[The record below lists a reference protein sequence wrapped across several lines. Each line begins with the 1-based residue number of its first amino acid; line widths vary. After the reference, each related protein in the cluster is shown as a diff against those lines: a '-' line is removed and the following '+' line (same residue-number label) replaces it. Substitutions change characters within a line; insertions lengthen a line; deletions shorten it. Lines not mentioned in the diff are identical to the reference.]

1 MGILSA
7 LFAAVSGLNANGSAL
22 SVIGNNI
29 ANTGTVGFKS
39 SRANFSDI
47 ISASLGG
54 AASSGQVG
62 IGVRLS
68 GVQSNFTQGS
78 LQTSGNALDLAVDG
92 NGFFQ
97 VTDAAG
103 GNFYTRAGQFNID
116 KNGVIV
122 SPDGFKL
129 QGFQA
134 LNGVIT
140 GSVTDISLS
149 TTTSPPNAS
158 TNITIAAN
166 LESQA
171 AQLGAKA
178 KIVGAAGAA
187 PAFAA
192 ARDSFQINLS
202 GDGLQ
207 TISGIVAGDVPTPT
221 LAEWAAVIQ
230 SKVRALT
237 ATDPKLQS
245 AYDDF
250 TAAVNAAGTA
260 VTFTNGMSGA
270 DSTIAVAENGADTL
284 MADLGITAGTN
295 TAGSGFAISD
305 PTNTSNFSTS
315 LTVFDSLG
323 IGHLTTTNFTKVGTN
338 TWDYNVVANASEV
351 NVALAANVS
360 GTNARVAT
368 GRITFT
374 TNGELDIESA
384 TTYLNT
390 GGTGIDFIG
399 SAAGQAIALNFGT
412 SLTTDGGTGL
422 DGTTQFGSQSAL
434 VNQSQ
439 DGFGAG
445 SLQGVSVTA
454 DGTISGRF
462 SNGQLRTLAQLA
474 LVRFNNAQGLVRVGK
489 NLLAEAADS
498 GSPVVGKPDS
508 SGLGRVLSSSLEL
521 SNVDLG
527 EEFIS
532 LIAAQRGFQANAR
545 VVTTSDEILGELVNL
560 KR

>member
-78 LQTSGNALDLAVDG
+78 LQTSSNALDLAVDG

-97 VTDAAG
+97 VTDATG

-116 KNGVIV
+116 KNGEIV
-122 SPDGFKL
+122 NPDGFKL

-134 LNGVIT
+134 VNGVIT

-149 TTTSPPNAS
+149 TTTSPPNPS
-158 TNITIAAN
+158 TGITIAAN
-166 LESQA
+166 LDSQSV
-171 AQLGAKA
+171 QVGAKA
-178 KIVGAAGAA
+178 KIVGVVPTATAIAAV
-187 PAFAA
+187 
-192 ARDSFQINLS
+192 RDSFQINLS
-202 GDGLQ
+202 GDGLK
-207 TISGIVAGDVPTPT
+207 TISGIVPASTS
-221 LAEWAAVIQ
+221 LADWAAAIQ
-230 SKVRALT
+230 SGVRALT
-237 ATDPKLQS
+237 ATDPQKQA
-245 AYDDF
+245 AYSDF
-250 TAAVNAAGTA
+250 TATAGATA
-260 VTFTNGMSGA
+260 ITFTNGMSGA

-284 MADLGITAGTN
+284 MADLGITAGTT
-295 TAGSGFAISD
+295 TAGGGFDISD

-338 TWDYNVVANASEV
+338 TWDYNVVANAAEV
-351 NVALAANVS
+351 NVALPADVS
-360 GTNARVAT
+360 GANARVAT
-368 GRITFT
+368 GRVTFT

-384 TTYLNT
+384 TTYLNA
-390 GGTGIDFIG
+390 GGTGLDFIG
-399 SAAGQAIALNFGT
+399 SAAGQVITLDFGT
-412 SLTTDGGTGL
+412 SKTTDGGTGL

-439 DGFGAG
+439 DGYGAG
-445 SLQGVSVTA
+445 SLQGVSVSA

-489 NLLAEAADS
+489 NLLAEASDS

>member
-1 MGILSA
+1 MGILSS

-29 ANTGTVGFKS
+29 ANTGTAGFKS

-54 AASSGQVG
+54 ASASGQVG
-62 IGVRLS
+62 IGVRMA

-78 LQTSGNALDLAVDG
+78 LQTTNNALDLAADG
-92 NGFFQ
+92 NGFFL

-103 GNFYTRAGQFNID
+103 GSFYTRAGQFNID
-116 KNGVIV
+116 KNGDVV
-122 SPDGFKL
+122 NPEGFKL

-134 LNGVIT
+134 VNGVIT
-140 GSVTDISLS
+140 GSITDISLS
-149 TTTSPPNAS
+149 TTTAPPNA
-158 TNITIAAN
+158 TTAVAIAAN
-166 LESQA
+166 LDSQD
-171 AQLGAKA
+171 AQLGVKA
-178 KIVGAAGAA
+178 KIVGAVVAA

-192 ARDSFQINLS
+192 ARDSFQINLG
-202 GDGLQ
+202 GDGLK
-207 TISGIVAGDVPTPT
+207 TVSGILAADVPTPT
-221 LAEWAAVIQ
+221 LAEWAAVVQ

-237 ATDPKLQS
+237 ATDAKKQA
-245 AYDDF
+245 AYSGF
-250 TAAVNAAGTA
+250 TATVSGGA

-270 DSTIAVAENGADTL
+270 DSTIATAENGADTL

-295 TAGSGFAISD
+295 TAGSGFKVSD
-305 PTNTSNFSTS
+305 PTGTSNFSTS

-323 IGHLTTTNFTKVGTN
+323 IGHLTTTNFTKVGAN
-338 TWDYNVVANASEV
+338 TWDYNVLANASEV
-351 NVALAANVS
+351 SVASSANVS

-368 GRITFT
+368 GRVTFT
-374 TNGELDIESA
+374 TSGELDIESA

-390 GGTGIDFIG
+390 GGTGIDFVG
-399 SAAGQAIALNFGT
+399 SAAGQVVAIDFGT
-412 SLTTDGGTGL
+412 SKTTDGGTGL

-445 SLQGVSVTA
+445 SLQGISVAT

-462 SNGQLRTLAQLA
+462 SNGQVRTLAQVA
-474 LVRFNNAQGLVRVGK
+474 LTRFNNAQGLVRVGK

-498 GSPVVGKPDS
+498 GSAVVGKPDS

-527 EEFIS
+527 EEFIN
-532 LIAAQRGFQANAR
+532 LISAQRGFQANAR
-545 VVTTSDEILGELVNL
+545 VVTTADEVLGELVNL

>member
-1 MGILSA
+1 MGILSS

-29 ANTGTVGFKS
+29 ANTGTAGFKS

-54 AASSGQVG
+54 ASASGQVG
-62 IGVRLS
+62 IGVRMA

-78 LQTSGNALDLAVDG
+78 LQTTNNALDLAADG
-92 NGFFQ
+92 NGFFL

-103 GNFYTRAGQFNID
+103 GSFYTRAGQFNID
-116 KNGVIV
+116 KNGDVV
-122 SPDGFKL
+122 NPEGFKL

-134 LNGVIT
+134 VNGVIT
-140 GSVTDISLS
+140 GSITDISLS
-149 TTTSPPNAS
+149 TTTAPPNA
-158 TNITIAAN
+158 TTAVAIAAN
-166 LESQA
+166 LDSQD
-171 AQLGAKA
+171 AQLGVKA
-178 KIVGAAGAA
+178 KIVGAVVAA

-192 ARDSFQINLS
+192 ARDSFQINLG
-202 GDGLQ
+202 GDGLK
-207 TISGIVAGDVPTPT
+207 TVSGILAADVPTPT
-221 LAEWAAVIQ
+221 LAEWAAVVQ

-237 ATDPKLQS
+237 ATDAKKQA
-245 AYDDF
+245 AYSGF
-250 TAAVNAAGTA
+250 TATVSGGA

-270 DSTIAVAENGADTL
+270 DSTIATAENGADTL

-295 TAGSGFAISD
+295 TAGSGFKVSD
-305 PTNTSNFSTS
+305 PTGTSNFSTS

-323 IGHLTTTNFTKVGTN
+323 IGHLTTTNFTKVGAN
-338 TWDYNVVANASEV
+338 TWDYNVMANASEV
-351 NVALAANVS
+351 SVASSANVS

-368 GRITFT
+368 GRVTFT
-374 TNGELDIESA
+374 TSGELDIESA

-390 GGTGIDFIG
+390 GGTGIDFVG
-399 SAAGQAIALNFGT
+399 SAAGQVVAIDFGT
-412 SLTTDGGTGL
+412 SKTTDGGTGL

-445 SLQGVSVTA
+445 SLQGISVAT

-462 SNGQLRTLAQLA
+462 SNGQVRTLAQVA
-474 LVRFNNAQGLVRVGK
+474 LTRFNNAQGLVRVGK

-498 GSPVVGKPDS
+498 GSAVVGKPDS

-527 EEFIS
+527 EEFIN
-532 LIAAQRGFQANAR
+532 LISAQRGFQANAR
-545 VVTTSDEILGELVNL
+545 VVTTADEVLGELVNL